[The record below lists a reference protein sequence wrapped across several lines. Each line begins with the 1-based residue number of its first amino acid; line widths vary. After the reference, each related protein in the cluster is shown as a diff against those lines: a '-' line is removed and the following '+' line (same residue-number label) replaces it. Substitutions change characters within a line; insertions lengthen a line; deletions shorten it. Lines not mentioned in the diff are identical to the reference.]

1 MSDAIPLRPGQQ
13 AGAGR
18 CPLIKPL
25 SRGGMGEVWLAQ
37 EERRHEPVA
46 LKFLSPEVRSNAG
59 ANASAGAKTDD

>member
-1 MSDAIPLRPGQQ
+1 
-13 AGAGR
+13 
-18 CPLIKPL
+18 
-25 SRGGMGEVWLAQ
+25 MGEVWLAQ